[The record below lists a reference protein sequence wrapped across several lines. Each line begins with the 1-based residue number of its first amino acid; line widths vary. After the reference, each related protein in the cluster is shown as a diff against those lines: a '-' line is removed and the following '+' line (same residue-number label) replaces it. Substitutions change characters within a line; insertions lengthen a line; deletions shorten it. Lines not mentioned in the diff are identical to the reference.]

1 MLTLQYIPHT
11 EIGHLTSREKINKIL
26 KVVKNEKIVLME
38 GRLKSQEEADLI
50 EQTMEQISRS
60 FQGIEICTI
69 YPDKKENTQ
78 FLTKMK
84 LMFVNMLLGKSQGIT
99 IIGPA
104 SIVKEIK
111 RNPNKIELLTRSTR
125 RRSNSS

>member
-11 EIGHLTSREKINKIL
+11 ELSNLNSKEKISKIL
-26 KVVKNEKIVLME
+26 KVVKTDRIVLME

-50 EQTMEQISRS
+50 EETMEQISRS

-69 YPDKKENTQ
+69 YPDKKENIQ
-78 FLTKMK
+78 FFTKLK
-84 LMFVNMLLGKSQGIT
+84 LMCVNLLLGKSQGLT

-104 SIVKEIK
+104 SVVKEIK

-125 RRSNSS
+125 KRSSS